1 VTQAN
6 SEKPDDLTFE
16 AAFARLEEVLAT
28 LEAGNL
34 PLEQAIALYEEGMR
48 LAQRCQERLESAEL
62 RITQLQARFAE
73 PQPTYDGVARPELV
87 EEPEAGAPALDPE
100 QELFGGR

>member
-1 VTQAN
+1 MSNNAEV
-6 SEKPDDLTFE
+6 SFE

-34 PLEQAIALYEEGMR
+34 PLEHAIALYEEGMR
-48 LAQRCQERLESAEL
+48 LTQRCQERLESAEL

-73 PQPTYDGVARPELV
+73 PQPAYDEGPRPE
-87 EEPEAGAPALDPE
+87 EGAPARDPE

>member
-1 VTQAN
+1 VTQPRNGA
-6 SEKPDDLTFE
+6 EKPEDLSFE

-34 PLEQAIALYEEGMR
+34 PLEQAITLYEEGMK
-48 LAQRCQERLESAEL
+48 LAQRCQERLEAADL

-73 PQPTYDGVARPELV
+73 PPPSYEETPAR
-87 EEPEAGAPALDPE
+87 DPE
-100 QELFGGR
+100 EELFGGR

>member
-1 VTQAN
+1 MTQAN
-6 SEKPDDLTFE
+6 SEKPDDLSFE

-73 PQPTYDGVARPELV
+73 PQPAYDEGPRS
-87 EEPEAGAPALDPE
+87 EAGAPALDPE